1 MIRTQFIEEQLR
13 HGRLDAK
20 TLDNMFR
27 RRIEEGANC
36 SPFVSQAILATV
48 KEVFSLAPEEANS
61 QLALGQIK
69 LLVVSAEEPAGKP
82 LEQCQKLTVLLT
94 LDAGQEDYQVRLAH
108 GVEGLRRARILR
120 VTAEARDQGGLLSY
134 EDLAFRLFNCG
145 VRTIVRD
152 VQALRRRGLEVPARG
167 QQQDIGPGQT
177 HRVQAVR
184 LYLQGLEANEIARR
198 LYHTLGSI
206 ENYVTTFARVAFLV
220 TKGYGDDE
228 IAFVIRRSS
237 PLVAAYRKLLGEFQA
252 KPSARRRLQEILAR
266 VETTTKPAAKK
277 GGALTM
283 VKRSSPCY
291 RPYDASERKTFK
303 SALCH
308 LLQTEF
314 PGIFGPT
321 ITRLFADKIDELYD
335 RFHPPVSRFKVG
347 QVLWAAVAV
356 DDPPRRNKRIED
368 TATRAGHPR
377 LGHGPRHQRDR
388 GHRTAGANPPQQDRS
403 SLSSGLRAKGGA
415 QPCRRLAL
423 ASRSYEHSIS
433 RHCEARTRDRRD
445 RPTPGHHS

>member
-13 HGRLDAK
+13 QGRLDAK
-20 TLDNMFR
+20 TLDSMFR

-48 KEVFSLAPEEANS
+48 KEVFSLGPDDADH
-61 QLALGQIK
+61 QLGLGQIK
-69 LLVVSAEEPAGKP
+69 LLVVAAEEPAGKP
-82 LEQCQKLTVLLT
+82 LEQCQKVTVLLT

-152 VQALRRRGLEVPARG
+152 VQALRRRDIAVPTRG

-206 ENYVTTFARVAFLV
+206 ENYVTTFARVVFLAN
-220 TKGYGDDE
+220 KGYGDDE

-237 PLVAAYRKLLGEFQA
+237 PLVAAYRKLFGEFQA
-252 KPSARRRLQEILAR
+252 QPSRSAAPPPGDPGR
-266 VETTTKPAAKK
+266 VETTTMPAAKK
-277 GGALTM
+277 GG
-283 VKRSSPCY
+283 R
-291 RPYDASERKTFK
+291 
-303 SALCH
+303 
-308 LLQTEF
+308 
-314 PGIFGPT
+314 
-321 ITRLFADKIDELYD
+321 
-335 RFHPPVSRFKVG
+335 
-347 QVLWAAVAV
+347 
-356 DDPPRRNKRIED
+356 
-368 TATRAGHPR
+368 
-377 LGHGPRHQRDR
+377 
-388 GHRTAGANPPQQDRS
+388 
-403 SLSSGLRAKGGA
+403 
-415 QPCRRLAL
+415 
-423 ASRSYEHSIS
+423 
-433 RHCEARTRDRRD
+433 
-445 RPTPGHHS
+445 